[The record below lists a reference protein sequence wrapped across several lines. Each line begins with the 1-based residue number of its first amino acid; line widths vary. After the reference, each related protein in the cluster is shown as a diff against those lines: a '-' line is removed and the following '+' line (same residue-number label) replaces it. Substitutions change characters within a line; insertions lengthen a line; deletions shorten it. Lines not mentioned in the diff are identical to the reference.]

1 MTDTVLDEGLTYFCA
16 HVRAVY
22 VCGVS
27 MCVQVCKYTCRG
39 QRRLSP
45 PYSFQTGSL
54 TEPGARLG
62 DRQQAPV
69 SSLISALLPTHTHR
83 ERQTD
88 GQTETDRDRDRQ
100 RQRDREKK
108 LETDRQRQKERE
120 THPWGYRSMGQW

>member
-1 MTDTVLDEGLTYFCA
+1 
-16 HVRAVY
+16 
-22 VCGVS
+22 

-69 SSLISALLPTHTHR
+69 SFLISALLPTQR
-83 ERQTD
+83 ER
-88 GQTETDRDRDRQ
+88 ETDRQTDRDRQ
-100 RQRDREKK
+100 RQRENVR
-108 LETDRQRQKERE
+108 DRQTETERE
-120 THPWGYRSMGQW
+120 RDPPLGLQVHGDNGNAYMGGRV